1 MSMPLQSC
9 GVQRTIFALD
19 AENQALMRDVRPVGE
34 PAIKQAA
41 SAFNGIRSRWS
52 SGHAA
57 VLGWLQIPSLL
68 SAEAL
73 ARCGYDGLVVDLQHS
88 ATDFAMA
95 VDMFVAIEAGGAE
108 PLVRVQANDSA
119 QIMKLLDA
127 GARGIIV
134 PMIETAE
141 QALAFASAVHYP
153 PAGCRSFGPRR
164 PVLRYGSTYARIARQ
179 TFVALAMIETSLAL
193 ENLDAIL
200 SAKGIDGTFIG
211 PADLAMALGAEPE
224 ADSRDPRVVA
234 AVTKILEKTHAHGK
248 RCGIF
253 CASAEFASEKLAQG
267 FDVVSITPDLS
278 MLVNGARAA
287 LATVHGAYRAK
298 PTAGRSNPTS

>member
-1 MSMPLQSC
+1 
-9 GVQRTIFALD
+9 
-19 AENQALMRDVRPVGE
+19 MRDVRPANE
-34 PAIKQAA
+34 QAAPAI
-41 SAFNGIRSRWS
+41 NGIRRSWSRDN
-52 SGHAA
+52 AA
-57 VLGWLQIPSLL
+57 ILGWLQIPSSL

-108 PLVRVQANDSA
+108 PLARVQANDSA
-119 QIMKLLDA
+119 QIMKLLDG

-164 PVLRYGSTYARIARQ
+164 PALRYGGTYVRIARQ
-179 TFVALAMIETSLAL
+179 TFVALAMIETTLAL

-200 SAKGIDGTFIG
+200 SVEGIDGTFIG
-211 PADLAMALGAEPE
+211 PADLALALGAEPE
-224 ADSRDPRVVA
+224 ADSRDPRVVV
-234 AVTKILEKTHAHGK
+234 AVAKVLERTHAHGK

-253 CASAEFASEKLAQG
+253 CASADFASEKLAQG

-287 LATVHGAYRAK
+287 LATVHAACRAK
-298 PTAGRSNPTS
+298 STTGRSRPTS